1 MHDLIDT
8 AAGLS
13 EGSATYTLRRTRPE
27 IVRLSQSSFEAALRP
42 RDVGGMD
49 HAERAALAARMARQC
64 GDSRLA
70 AAYADLLDKA
80 SPAPGVAALA
90 DPALPPPVDGR
101 LAAIVR
107 LVDLLTLTPEA
118 ARAGDIGLLRAA
130 GLTDRD
136 VVTLCGLVAFVNYQV
151 RVAAGLRLLAGRA

>member
-1 MHDLIDT
+1 
-8 AAGLS
+8 
-13 EGSATYTLRRTRPE
+13 
-27 IVRLSQSSFEAALRP
+27 V
-42 RDVGGMD
+42 
-49 HAERAALAARMARQC
+49 
-64 GDSRLA
+64 
-70 AAYADLLDKA
+70 
-80 SPAPGVAALA
+80 
-90 DPALPPPVDGR
+90 PPPVDGR

-107 LVDLLTLTPEA
+107 HVDLLTLTPEA